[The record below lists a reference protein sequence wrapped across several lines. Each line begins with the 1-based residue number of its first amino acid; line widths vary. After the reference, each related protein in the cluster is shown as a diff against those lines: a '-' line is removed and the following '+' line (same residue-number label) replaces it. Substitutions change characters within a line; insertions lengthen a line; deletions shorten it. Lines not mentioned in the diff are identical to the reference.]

1 MEHNYGES
9 QLKKQFK
16 QLYNTQSE
24 HRIRQAKYDDNLVR
38 LKNNSQMGPD
48 EESRRQLCPR
58 TTASMHSVKNYL
70 TNP

>member
-48 EESRRQLCPR
+48 EESRRQL
-58 TTASMHSVKNYL
+58 
-70 TNP
+70 